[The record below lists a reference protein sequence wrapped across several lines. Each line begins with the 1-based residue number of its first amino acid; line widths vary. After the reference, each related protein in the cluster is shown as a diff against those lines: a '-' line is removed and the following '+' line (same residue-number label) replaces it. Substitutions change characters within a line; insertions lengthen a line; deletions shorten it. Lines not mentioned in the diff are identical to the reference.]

1 MYNISNPQNT
11 FIHEPHFQNRF
22 LDIKDIKKLRDNL
35 ISIPYQH
42 AVITKLQESNDY
54 RKSKI
59 KWIPHLKEWDW
70 LFEKIIKYVQD
81 INKKSYNFNL
91 STLYENIQYTEYSSD
106 YKGHYGWH
114 MDINGDYPFNLRKI
128 SVSIQL
134 SSPDEYEGGDLEI
147 FNGTKLDTPFIV
159 PKTRGTICI
168 FPSFLLHRVTPIIK
182 GTRRS
187 LVVWVGG
194 SHFN

>member
-1 MYNISNPQNT
+1 MDI
-11 FIHEPHFQNRF
+11 
-22 LDIKDIKKLRDNL
+22 LDKFFKKFSYKFPKGYPDI
-35 ISIPYQH
+35 
-42 AVITKLQESNDY
+42 NDAQDMLMLEG
-54 RKSKI
+54 I
-59 KWIPHLKEWDW
+59 LKEMGVE
-70 LFEKIIKYVQD
+70 LNEASLSGTATGYPQTYGAFIKYVQD

>member
-11 FIHEPHFQNRF
+11 FIHAPHFQNGF
-22 LDIKDIKKLRDNL
+22 LDIKDLKKLRDNL
-35 ISIPYQH
+35 KLIPYQQ
-42 AVITKLQESNDY
+42 AEIANLKVDDY
-54 RKSKI
+54 RKSEI
-59 KWIPHLKEWDW
+59 KWITHSKEWDW
-70 LFEKIIKYVQD
+70 LFVKIIKYVQD

-91 STLYENIQYTEYSSD
+91 ATLYENIQYTEYSSN

-114 MDINGDYPFNLRKI
+114 MDASGNYPFNLRKI
-128 SVSIQL
+128 SISIQL

-147 FNGTKLDTPFIV
+147 FNGTTLDTPFIV

-168 FPSFLLHRVTPIIK
+168 FPSFLLHRVTPVTK